1 MRFKFTA
8 LNQSL
13 KRVEG
18 EVEAT
23 DAAAAIAAVKGLGYR
38 PISVNRARTTFST
51 SALFG
56 SKKVKPDELAIFTRQ
71 LSTMIS
77 AGVSLLRGLN
87 ALSGKGETQ
96 LKETSQA
103 VANSIEG
110 GLSFADAL
118 AQHPKVFDTIYV
130 NMVRAGEAA
139 GILDQILKRLATQQ
153 EKSASMRKKIKSAM
167 TYPIVLL
174 SVTVVAF
181 FGLMIFV
188 IPQIGEVTT
197 SLSGSEDAVPALT
210 KAMLAISDFIVNWWF
225 ILIPLLVGGVFLLI
239 RYIKSPTGK
248 PKFDKLILKIPGI
261 NELVRKNAV
270 ASFSRTFSA
279 LMSAGV
285 SVNQSLEITA
295 DALGNKLYQDSLLHA
310 SDRIK
315 NGDQLS
321 EVISKD
327 QHLWPEIVGQMLAVG
342 EETGT
347 TDTVLLKVADFYE
360 EEVDL
365 AVEQLNSIIEPV
377 MIVIMGGVVGLV
389 AASVMLPIS
398 GMATAI

>member
-1 MRFKFTA
+1 M
-8 LNQSL
+8 
-13 KRVEG
+13 
-18 EVEAT
+18 
-23 DAAAAIAAVKGLGYR
+23 
-38 PISVNRARTTFST
+38 
-51 SALFG
+51 
-56 SKKVKPDELAIFTRQ
+56 
-71 LSTMIS
+71 
-77 AGVSLLRGLN
+77 
-87 ALSGKGETQ
+87 
-96 LKETSQA
+96 
-103 VANSIEG
+103 
-110 GLSFADAL
+110 
-118 AQHPKVFDTIYV
+118 
-130 NMVRAGEAA
+130 
-139 GILDQILKRLATQQ
+139 
-153 EKSASMRKKIKSAM
+153 
-167 TYPIVLL
+167 
-174 SVTVVAF
+174 
-181 FGLMIFV
+181 
-188 IPQIGEVTT
+188 
-197 SLSGSEDAVPALT
+197 
-210 KAMLAISDFIVNWWF
+210 
-225 ILIPLLVGGVFLLI
+225 GGVFLLI